1 MDKAQRNM
9 WKVLIAFVLGWGL
22 TFFISSVVEFLTEK
36 DNPISQQREAT
47 YLQEALRIGMPKNA
61 SLTKYKMDRQ
71 IGGARV
77 LINEFDCTTS
87 EGNAEQYFLDQA
99 KKYNWMIKRN
109 NEGQVFLEKD
119 NLEMIMII
127 YENKVFNAIY
137 EK

>member
-1 MDKAQRNM
+1 
-9 WKVLIAFVLGWGL
+9 
-22 TFFISSVVEFLTEK
+22 
-36 DNPISQQREAT
+36 
-47 YLQEALRIGMPKNA
+47 MPKND
-61 SLTKYKMDRQ
+61 SWNKYKMDRQ
-71 IGGARV
+71 VGGDRV
-77 LINEFDCTTS
+77 LINDFEWATS
-87 EGNAEQYFLDQA
+87 KGNAEQYCLEQA